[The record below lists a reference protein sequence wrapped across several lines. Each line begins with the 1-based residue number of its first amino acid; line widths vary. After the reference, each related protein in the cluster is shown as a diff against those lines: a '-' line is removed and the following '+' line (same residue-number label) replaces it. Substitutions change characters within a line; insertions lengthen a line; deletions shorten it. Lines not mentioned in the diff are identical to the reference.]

1 MIDNNNPLSAH
12 VNDTYYGARA
22 LPDESP
28 LEMSRHEVSEPG
40 HRLTPNQ
47 QTVWFTLR
55 TFVAQLFV
63 FMVTASLSTYGIREM
78 YLVLNTNA
86 ITSLQMVFLV
96 LFSVNFLWVTFA
108 FSQAL
113 LGFLLHLKPRLIK
126 ENETEPDFKTAV
138 LLPIYN
144 EDPLRIRAT
153 IEAMSADLI
162 ATAPGKYTFFI
173 LSDTNRA
180 DAWIAEEQ
188 AFLDLI
194 NNSQPLCP
202 VYYRRRH
209 QNSERKAGNIGD
221 WVQRWGGDYEAMIVL
236 DADSIMSAKSMV
248 TLSRRLAGAPGV
260 GLIQTLPTL
269 VFANTLYSRLQQF
282 ANQCFGPI
290 YAEGLSAWH
299 GLSSNFWGHNA
310 IIRTRAFAES
320 CHLPILSGKAPFGGH
335 VLSHDFIEAALLR
348 RAGWGVRFDTDIE
361 ASFEEAPPSLID
373 VMIRDRR
380 WCQGNLQHSAFM
392 FARGFSLPTRLHLL
406 SGVMSYLSAIFWLAL
421 IMVGLAIA
429 VQAAFIRPEYFANP
443 SLFPTWPVFDSERAL
458 SLFVVSMAIVL
469 APKAFGWFAA
479 LINIP
484 RCLQF
489 GGPIL
494 LTLST
499 LLEMVM
505 SALYAPILMVSQFGV
520 VLSIFRGKDSG
531 WMPQSR
537 DDGALSW
544 MSVMRAHLGHTVF
557 GVVLALTALS
567 LSTELFYWLLPI
579 TIGLML
585 SIPLSWLS
593 GGARRTKWIKTV
605 GLLRAPE
612 EKKPVNILV
621 KVKEN
626 EANLSHLRHMHP
638 FSRLVNNPLLLKW
651 HLAQLPDLGEQKPT
665 FYAPRII
672 AEWKL
677 NHAESLPQLESWLE
691 PAEVIALL
699 SNADYLQKLKIIG
712 N

>member
-1 MIDNNNPLSAH
+1 
-12 VNDTYYGARA
+12 
-22 LPDESP
+22 
-28 LEMSRHEVSEPG
+28 
-40 HRLTPNQ
+40 
-47 QTVWFTLR
+47 
-55 TFVAQLFV
+55 
-63 FMVTASLSTYGIREM
+63 
-78 YLVLNTNA
+78 
-86 ITSLQMVFLV
+86 
-96 LFSVNFLWVTFA
+96 
-108 FSQAL
+108 
-113 LGFLLHLKPRLIK
+113 
-126 ENETEPDFKTAV
+126 
-138 LLPIYN
+138 
-144 EDPLRIRAT
+144 
-153 IEAMSADLI
+153 
-162 ATAPGKYTFFI
+162 
-173 LSDTNRA
+173 
-180 DAWIAEEQ
+180 
-188 AFLDLI
+188 
-194 NNSQPLCP
+194 
-202 VYYRRRH
+202 
-209 QNSERKAGNIGD
+209 
-221 WVQRWGGDYEAMIVL
+221 
-236 DADSIMSAKSMV
+236 
-248 TLSRRLAGAPGV
+248 
-260 GLIQTLPTL
+260 
-269 VFANTLYSRLQQF
+269 
-282 ANQCFGPI
+282 
-290 YAEGLSAWH
+290 
-299 GLSSNFWGHNA
+299 
-310 IIRTRAFAES
+310 
-320 CHLPILSGKAPFGGH
+320 
-335 VLSHDFIEAALLR
+335 
-348 RAGWGVRFDTDIE
+348 
-361 ASFEEAPPSLID
+361 
-373 VMIRDRR
+373 
-380 WCQGNLQHSAFM
+380 
-392 FARGFSLPTRLHLL
+392 
-406 SGVMSYLSAIFWLAL
+406 
-421 IMVGLAIA
+421 AIA

-484 RCLQF
+484 RCLRF

-557 GVVLALTALS
+557 GVALALTALS

-651 HLAQLPDLGEQKPT
+651 HLAQLPDVGEQKPT

-691 PAEVIALL
+691 PAEVVALL